1 MTGLKKKILIIEDDL
16 TMLNNIKIICET
28 LGHEVLATFD
38 RIDYKEIEPYLENCE
53 LLLLDIN
60 FPKGKSGLQ
69 FAEMIKKRFPV
80 PIIYVTGNI
89 ESDIF
94 ERASDTIMHGFL
106 PKPFTKDQLDFAIRL
121 SLVRTEYEKMMRKQ
135 LENFFNKEKMIQVG
149 EIAGGLIHDLN
160 NFNSIVLMNFEL
172 INNYSS
178 ISLTGEQK
186 EKIDKYVKSGQQGA
200 KRIDELSDRYKRIL
214 ASNMDIEYSAFNLQK
229 LFEEVRYYFR
239 TKMKENKVDVIVECD
254 DDLDIYSAEIILL
267 QSLVNL
273 VSNSIDAI
281 VEQELPEKWIK
292 LLAQKVGSEVIINVV
307 DSGTGIDQKIAAQM
321 FDPGFTTKARTAA
334 RGTGFGLSYVKD
346 NVEKHLQGSLDL
358 DCAANNTTF
367 KMVLPEAVDH

>member
-1 MTGLKKKILIIEDDL
+1 MTGLKKKILIIEDDQ

-121 SLVRTEYEKMMRKQ
+121 SMVRTEYEKMMRKQ

-160 NFNSIVLMNFEL
+160 NFNSIVIMNFEL
-172 INNYSS
+172 INNYSNN
-178 ISLTGEQK
+178 SLTGEQK

-200 KRIDELSDRYKRIL
+200 KRIDELSERYKRIL
-214 ASNMDIEYSAFNLQK
+214 ASNMDIEYSAFSLQK

-292 LLAQKVGSEVIINVV
+292 LLAQKVGAEVIINVV
-307 DSGTGIDQKIAAQM
+307 DSGAGIDQKIAAQM

-358 DCAANNTTF
+358 DCAANHTTF
-367 KMVLPEAVDH
+367 KIVLPEAVDH

>member
-1 MTGLKKKILIIEDDL
+1 MTGLKKKILIIEDDV

-89 ESDIF
+89 ETDIF

-121 SLVRTEYEKMMRKQ
+121 SMVRTEYEKMMRKQ

-172 INNYSS
+172 ITNYSNN
-178 ISLTGEQK
+178 SLSGEQK
-186 EKIDKYVKSGQQGA
+186 EKIEKYVKSGQQGA

-239 TKMKENKVDVIVECD
+239 AKMKEHQVDIIIECE

-281 VEQELPEKWIK
+281 VEAKLPEKWIK
-292 LLAQKVGSEVIINVV
+292 LLARRSGSEVVVNVV
-307 DSGTGIDQKIAAQM
+307 DSGDGIDQKIATQM
-321 FDPGFTTKARTAA
+321 FDPGFTTKAKTEA

-346 NVEKHLQGSLDL
+346 NVEKHLQGKLDL
-358 DCAANNTTF
+358 DCGASHTTF
-367 KMVLPEAVDH
+367 RMVLPEAVDH

>member
-1 MTGLKKKILIIEDDL
+1 MTGFKKKILIIEDDL

-38 RIDYKEIEPYLENCE
+38 RIDYKEIEPYLESCE

-89 ESDIF
+89 ESEIF

-106 PKPFTKDQLDFAIRL
+106 PKPFTKDQLDFAIR
-121 SLVRTEYEKMMRKQ
+121 SSMVRTEYEKMMRKQ

-172 INNYSS
+172 INNYSN

-186 EKIDKYVKSGQQGA
+186 DKIDKYVKAGQQGA

-214 ASNMDIEYSAFNLQK
+214 ASNMDIEYSAFSLKK

-239 TKMKENKVDVIVECD
+239 SKMKDNKVDVIVECD

-358 DCAANNTTF
+358 DCAANHTTF
-367 KMVLPEAVDH
+367 KMVLPETVDH

>member
-1 MTGLKKKILIIEDDL
+1 MTGFKKKILIIEDDL

-38 RIDYKEIEPYLENCE
+38 RIDYKEIEPYLESCE

-89 ESDIF
+89 ESEIF

-106 PKPFTKDQLDFAIRL
+106 PKPFTKDQLDFAIR
-121 SLVRTEYEKMMRKQ
+121 SSMVRTEYEKMMRKQ

-149 EIAGGLIHDLN
+149 EIASGLIHDLN

-172 INNYSS
+172 INNYSN

-186 EKIDKYVKSGQQGA
+186 DKIDKYVKAGQQGA

-214 ASNMDIEYSAFNLQK
+214 ASNMDIEYSAFSLKK

-239 TKMKENKVDVIVECD
+239 SKMKDNKVDVIVECD

-358 DCAANNTTF
+358 DCAANHTTF
-367 KMVLPEAVDH
+367 KMVLPETVDH

>member
-1 MTGLKKKILIIEDDL
+1 MTGLKKKILIIEDDQ

-28 LGHEVLATFD
+28 LGHEVLATYD
-38 RIDYKEIEPYLENCE
+38 RIDYKEIEPYLESCE

-121 SLVRTEYEKMMRKQ
+121 SMVRTEYEKMMRKQ

-160 NFNSIVLMNFEL
+160 NFNSIVIMNFEL
-172 INNYSS
+172 INNYSN

-214 ASNMDIEYSAFNLQK
+214 ASNMDIEYSAFSLQK

-292 LLAQKVGSEVIINVV
+292 LLAQKVGAEVIINVV
-307 DSGTGIDQKIAAQM
+307 DSGAGIDQKIAAQM

-358 DCAANNTTF
+358 DCAANHTTF
-367 KMVLPEAVDH
+367 KIVLPEAVDH

>member
-1 MTGLKKKILIIEDDL
+1 MTGLKKKILIIEDDQ

-38 RIDYKEIEPYLENCE
+38 RIDYKEIEPYLESCE

-121 SLVRTEYEKMMRKQ
+121 SMVRTEYEKMMRKQ

-160 NFNSIVLMNFEL
+160 NFNSIVIMNFEL
-172 INNYSS
+172 INNYSNN
-178 ISLTGEQK
+178 SLTGEQK

-200 KRIDELSDRYKRIL
+200 KRIDELSERYKRIL
-214 ASNMDIEYSAFNLQK
+214 ASNMDIEYSAFSLQK

-292 LLAQKVGSEVIINVV
+292 LLAQKVGAEVIINVV
-307 DSGTGIDQKIAAQM
+307 DSGAGIDQKIAAQM

-358 DCAANNTTF
+358 DCAANHTTF
-367 KMVLPEAVDH
+367 KIVLPEAVDH

>member
-1 MTGLKKKILIIEDDL
+1 MAGLKKKILIIEDDL

-121 SLVRTEYEKMMRKQ
+121 SMVRTEYEKMMRKQ

-160 NFNSIVLMNFEL
+160 NFNSIVIMNFEL
-172 INNYSS
+172 INNYSN
-178 ISLTGEQK
+178 ISLTGEHK

-200 KRIDELSDRYKRIL
+200 KRIDELSERYKRIL
-214 ASNMDIEYSAFNLQK
+214 ASNMDIEYSAFSLQK

-281 VEQELPEKWIK
+281 VEQKLPEKWIK
-292 LLAQKVGSEVIINVV
+292 LLAQKVGAEVIINVV
-307 DSGTGIDQKIAAQM
+307 DSGAGIDQKIAAQM

-346 NVEKHLQGSLDL
+346 NVEKHLQGSLEL
-358 DCAANNTTF
+358 DCAASHTTF
-367 KMVLPEAVDH
+367 KIVLPEAVDH

>member
-1 MTGLKKKILIIEDDL
+1 MTGLKKKILIIEDDQ

-28 LGHEVLATFD
+28 LGHEVLATYD
-38 RIDYKEIEPYLENCE
+38 RIDYKEIEPYLESCE

-121 SLVRTEYEKMMRKQ
+121 SMVRTEYEKMMRKQ

-160 NFNSIVLMNFEL
+160 NFNSIVIMNFEL
-172 INNYSS
+172 INNYSNN
-178 ISLTGEQK
+178 SLTGEQK

-200 KRIDELSDRYKRIL
+200 KRIDELSERYKRIL
-214 ASNMDIEYSAFNLQK
+214 ASNMDIEYSAFSLQK

-254 DDLDIYSAEIILL
+254 DDFDIYSAEIILL

-292 LLAQKVGSEVIINVV
+292 LLAQKVGAEVIINVV
-307 DSGTGIDQKIAAQM
+307 DSGAGIDQKIAAQM

-358 DCAANNTTF
+358 DCAANHTTF
-367 KMVLPEAVDH
+367 KIVLPEAVDH

>member
-1 MTGLKKKILIIEDDL
+1 MTGFKKKILIIEDDL

-38 RIDYKEIEPYLENCE
+38 RIDYKEIEPYLESCE

-89 ESDIF
+89 ESEIF

-121 SLVRTEYEKMMRKQ
+121 SMVRTEYEKMMRKQ

-172 INNYSS
+172 INNYSN

-186 EKIDKYVKSGQQGA
+186 DKIDKYVKAGQQGA

-214 ASNMDIEYSAFNLQK
+214 ASNMDIEYSAFSLKK

-239 TKMKENKVDVIVECD
+239 SKMKDNKVDVIVECD

-307 DSGTGIDQKIAAQM
+307 DSGSGIDQKIAAQM

-358 DCAANNTTF
+358 DCAANHTTF
-367 KMVLPEAVDH
+367 KMVLPETVDH

>member
-1 MTGLKKKILIIEDDL
+1 MTGLKKKILIIEDDQ

-80 PIIYVTGNI
+80 PIIYVRGNI

-94 ERASDTIMHGFL
+94 ARASDTIMHGFL

-121 SLVRTEYEKMMRKQ
+121 SMVRTEYEKMMRKQ

-172 INNYSS
+172 INNYSN

-186 EKIDKYVKSGQQGA
+186 DKIDKYVKAGQQGA
-200 KRIDELSDRYKRIL
+200 KRIDELSERYKRIL
-214 ASNMDIEYSAFNLQK
+214 ASNMDIEYSAISLQK

-281 VEQELPEKWIK
+281 IEQELPEKWIK
-292 LLAQKVGSEVIINVV
+292 LLAQKVGAEVIINVV
-307 DSGTGIDQKIAAQM
+307 DSGAGIDQKIAAQM
-321 FDPGFTTKARTAA
+321 FDPGFTTKARSAA

-346 NVEKHLQGSLDL
+346 NVEKHLQGSLEL
-358 DCAANNTTF
+358 DCAASHTTF
-367 KMVLPEAVDH
+367 KIVLPEAVDH